1 MSKEKSVLLIF
12 TGGTISMGENPTN
25 GSLSPL
31 DKDAI
36 LKLIPE
42 LEMLPVNIS
51 SVSFNPMIDSSD
63 VEPNFWVKIAETI
76 REYYYRYDGFV
87 ILHGT
92 DTMAYSASAVSFML
106 ENLSKPVIFTG
117 SQLPLGMLRSDAKE
131 NVMNAIEIAAAYE
144 DNKPVVPEVALFFED
159 LLMRGNR
166 AMKKSTE
173 YFNAFASFNYP
184 ILAKS
189 GVHIKYFP
197 MVIHYEN
204 EVKPLSISTHFDNNI
219 AILKLFPG
227 IQESVVQSVLETP
240 HLRGVI
246 LESFGAGNAPR
257 AEWLYQR
264 LKAATESGMII
275 VNVSQ
280 CRIGSVEMGRY
291 ETSLNLQKAGILSG
305 YDMTIETATTKLM
318 FLLGKFSD
326 PKEVVKYMHQSLRG
340 EVTIMHGK

>member
-1 MSKEKSVLLIF
+1 MENRKSVLLVF
-12 TGGTISMGENPTN
+12 TGGTISMGENPVN

-31 DKDAI
+31 DKDSI

-51 SVSFNPMIDSSD
+51 SVSFDPMIDSSD

-76 REYYYRYDGFV
+76 QQYYDQYDGFV

-131 NVMNAIEIAAAYE
+131 NLMNAIEIASAYE
-144 DNKPVVPEVALFFED
+144 DEKPVVPEVALFFED

-166 AMKKSTE
+166 SMKKSTE

-204 EVKPLSISTHFDNNI
+204 EVKPFSINTHFDSNI

-227 IQESVVQSVLETP
+227 ITESLVKSVLGTP
-240 HLRGVI
+240 NLRAVI

-257 AEWLYQR
+257 AEWFYQR
-264 LKAATESGMII
+264 LKAATEAGIVI
-275 VNVSQ
+275 VNISQ

-305 YDMTIETATTKLM
+305 YDLTIEAATTKLM
-318 FLLGKFSD
+318 FLLGKFTN
-326 PKEVVKYMHQSLRG
+326 PKEIIKYMNCSLRG
-340 EVTIMHGK
+340 EVTITHTR